1 MFLLLAV
8 CALDP
13 QRCPLVS
20 AQQGPFAGCVEVR
33 AAGTST
39 VISAATWHRLAR
51 QESERLQQNWARLVH
66 TSVVK
71 EGGRCEVRRRVKALR
86 KGSAH
91 HDNRVINGENDDFL
105 CSFLSLPQGDNK
117 NHCVAK
123 FDSQHMLLFLLLLI
137 AIQSS

>member
-1 MFLLLAV
+1 LGVGGVRKLLSDDQGAHVSGVMFLLLAV

-39 VISAATWHRLAR
+39 VRLAR

-105 CSFLSLPQGDNK
+105 CSFLSLESEMGYASRRQ
-117 NHCVAK
+117 
-123 FDSQHMLLFLLLLI
+123 
-137 AIQSS
+137 